1 MLGVTGKKRAVAGPA
16 QRQADGQ
23 PYDGRV
29 FSAWMLGVALV
40 MGNAALLF
48 VMRPGVI
55 LPAWLAIIVSW
66 CIWRTRRRILIGLV
80 GGVLMLWPWVVFRL
94 VF

>member
-1 MLGVTGKKRAVAGPA
+1 
-16 QRQADGQ
+16 
-23 PYDGRV
+23 
-29 FSAWMLGVALV
+29 

-48 VMRPGVI
+48 VMAPGVI

-80 GGVLMLWPWVVFRL
+80 GGVLMLWPWVVLRL